1 MTLYRRKWRY
11 SVALLLL
18 LLGTLA
24 GSQLQD
30 KYFKLGKNLE
40 IFANIL
46 SELDAY
52 YVDEIDPDAVVK
64 KGIDAMLYSLDP
76 YTTFL
81 PEEALESLK
90 TFTTGEYGGIGAG
103 IGSKKG
109 KAIVIMLY
117 KDCPAHKGGLR
128 VGDEISQ
135 VNGEDMTDRPIEYII
150 SLLKGMP
157 STSVQLVVVRHG
169 AEKPLAFTLTR
180 EKITLKNVPY
190 YGQIKKDIGYIR
202 LAGFTTHVADEVQD
216 ALKNLQESGTKKL
229 ILDLRGNP
237 GGILEE
243 AIKVVNLFIEQDL
256 VVVATKGKVASLAK
270 TYTTAQRAYDTTV
283 PIIVLIDQKSA
294 SASEIVAGVLQDYD
308 RGVLIGKNTFGKG
321 LVQTTRLLSHNT
333 QLKLTTS
340 KYYLPSGRSIQ
351 KIDHSCQH
359 QNNTTEQI
367 IDLPKKIFTTQAGR
381 RVYDANGITP
391 DLEGDRLSLAPIT
404 VSLIEQGLIFDYVTL
419 FHAQNDQIVP
429 AKDFVFSTAQYRDF
443 VAWLKDKDYAY
454 TIEPSI
460 DQLLQQAQDESYT
473 VGIKEQILLLKSQ
486 IQHHKGEDLKNF
498 EEEIKLILQEAIIAR
513 YYFQEE
519 AIEAMLDHDKNIQK
533 ACTLFQDMRQYD
545 SLLKALAVTP
555 VH

>member
-11 SVALLLL
+11 SVALPLL
-18 LLGTLA
+18 LLGMFL

-40 IFANIL
+40 IFADVL
-46 SELDAY
+46 AELDAY

-64 KGIDAMLYSLDP
+64 TGIDAMLYSLDP

-81 PEEALESLK
+81 PEEDLESLK
-90 TFTTGEYGGIGAG
+90 TFTTGEYGGIGAVV
-103 IGSKKG
+103 GSKKG
-109 KAIVIMLY
+109 KTIVIMLY

-135 VNGEDMTDRPIEYII
+135 VNGEDMADRPVEHVS
-150 SLLKGMP
+150 SLLKGTP
-157 STSVQLVVVRHG
+157 STSVQLAVVRHG
-169 AEKPLAFTLTR
+169 VEKLLALTLTR
-180 EKITLKNVPY
+180 EKITLKNVSY
-190 YGQIKKDIGYIR
+190 YGQVKKGIGYIR
-202 LAGFTTHVADEVQD
+202 LASFTTHVADEVQA
-216 ALKNLQESGTKKL
+216 ALKSLQESGTKKL

-243 AIKVVNLFIEQDL
+243 AIKVVNLFIEQGL
-256 VVVATKGKVASLAK
+256 TVVATKGKVSSWAK
-270 TYTTAQRAYDTTV
+270 TYTTAQRAYNTTM

-294 SASEIVAGVLQDYD
+294 SASEIVAGVIQDYD

-351 KIDHSCQH
+351 KINHSLRRQESI
-359 QNNTTEQI
+359 TEQAM
-367 IDLPKKIFTTQAGR
+367 DVPRKIFTTQVGR
-381 RVYDANGITP
+381 RVYDANGIAP

-404 VSLIEQGLIFDYVTL
+404 VSLIENGLIFDYVTL
-419 FHAQNDQIVP
+419 FQAQNDRIVS
-429 AKDFVFSTAQYRDF
+429 AKDFVFSTTQYIDF
-443 VAWLKDKDYAY
+443 IAWLKDKDYVY

-473 VGIKEQILLLKSQ
+473 AGIKEQILFLKTQ
-486 IQHHKGEDLKNF
+486 IQHHKEEDLKKF

-513 YYFQEE
+513 YYFQEG
-519 AIEAMLDHDKNIQK
+519 AIEAMLDHDQSIQN
-533 ACTLFQDMRQYD
+533 ACALFQDMRQYHN
-545 SLLKALAVTP
+545 LLKA
-555 VH
+555 HE

>member
-11 SVALLLL
+11 SVALPLL
-18 LLGTLA
+18 LLGMFL

-40 IFANIL
+40 IFADVL
-46 SELDAY
+46 AELDAY

-64 KGIDAMLYSLDP
+64 TGIDAMLYSLDP

-81 PEEALESLK
+81 PEEDLESLK
-90 TFTTGEYGGIGAG
+90 TFTTGEYGGIGAVV
-103 IGSKKG
+103 GSKKG
-109 KAIVIMLY
+109 KTIVIMLY
-117 KDCPAHKGGLR
+117 KDCPAHKRGLR

-135 VNGEDMTDRPIEYII
+135 VNGEDMADRPVEHVS
-150 SLLKGMP
+150 SLLKGTP
-157 STSVQLVVVRHG
+157 STSVQLAVVRHG
-169 AEKPLAFTLTR
+169 VEKLLALTLTR
-180 EKITLKNVPY
+180 EKITLKNVSY
-190 YGQIKKDIGYIR
+190 YGQVKKGIGYIR
-202 LAGFTTHVADEVQD
+202 LASFTTHVADEVQA
-216 ALKNLQESGTKKL
+216 ALKSLQESGTKKL

-243 AIKVVNLFIEQDL
+243 AIKVVNLFIEQGL
-256 VVVATKGKVASLAK
+256 TVVATKGKVSSWAK
-270 TYTTAQRAYDTTV
+270 TYTTAQRAYNTTM

-294 SASEIVAGVLQDYD
+294 SASEIVAGVIQDYD

-351 KIDHSCQH
+351 KINHSLRRQESI
-359 QNNTTEQI
+359 TEQAM
-367 IDLPKKIFTTQAGR
+367 DVPRKIFTTQVGR
-381 RVYDANGITP
+381 RVYDANGIAP

-404 VSLIEQGLIFDYVTL
+404 VSLIENGLIFDYVTL
-419 FHAQNDQIVP
+419 FQAQNDRIVS
-429 AKDFVFSTAQYRDF
+429 AKDFVFSTTQYIDF
-443 VAWLKDKDYAY
+443 IAWLKDKDYVY

-473 VGIKEQILLLKSQ
+473 AGIKEQILFLKTQ
-486 IQHHKGEDLKNF
+486 IQHHKEEDLKKF

-513 YYFQEE
+513 YYFQEG
-519 AIEAMLDHDKNIQK
+519 AIEAMLDHDQSIQN
-533 ACTLFQDMRQYD
+533 ACALFQDMRQYHN
-545 SLLKALAVTP
+545 LLKA
-555 VH
+555 HE